1 MTDPGMADRTYVGPM
16 TPELVEQILE
26 AERPDAILPTM
37 GGQTGLNLAKELSEV
52 GGVFGW
58 VFGGVLCW
66 VCVCVRMLCCVLRD
80 VFFEHTNTPLCS
92 PPNQPPSHT
101 THTQHPHKQTKITPH
116 LAVGH
121 PRQVRRRAHRR
132 QAAQHR
138 PRRGPRAL
146 QAGDGAHRPQGESVL
161 RVLWAIVCV
170 CGSPSAPGELTL
182 GPKHPPTPPQPTPT
196 PPLKVP
202 MSGTANNIDEALA
215 IAAQIGRLP
224 LIIRPAFTCGG
235 MGGGIAYNMEEFKQ
249 IVRLVFV
256 LFWFWFFFLCVG
268 DFFAWRLRHTTKHP
282 TKTLKQNNPKTK
294 KPTTTKTKK
303 NYSKTKRSRRASTRR

>member
-1 MTDPGMADRTYVGPM
+1 
-16 TPELVEQILE
+16 
-26 AERPDAILPTM
+26 
-37 GGQTGLNLAKELSEV
+37 
-52 GGVFGW
+52 
-58 VFGGVLCW
+58 
-66 VCVCVRMLCCVLRD
+66 
-80 VFFEHTNTPLCS
+80 
-92 PPNQPPSHT
+92 
-101 THTQHPHKQTKITPH
+101 
-116 LAVGH
+116 
-121 PRQVRRRAHRR
+121 
-132 QAAQHR
+132 
-138 PRRGPRAL
+138 
-146 QAGDGAHRPQGESVL
+146 
-161 RVLWAIVCV
+161 
-170 CGSPSAPGELTL
+170 
-182 GPKHPPTPPQPTPT
+182 
-196 PPLKVP
+196 